1 MDSTTTIKNNL
12 VKILKQRGLKV
23 NDVDHELGEHRPLS
37 NFLRSRTQD
46 ATIKNLME
54 IARPLNIS
62 IDELLVEDFN
72 KTFVNTQLLTDVMDA
87 FFSRL
92 KYAKLG
98 IKKLDLVFE
107 KLDELYEYHLANGL
121 IEVDKNQ
128 LKIVTKDLLEARED
142 E

>member
-1 MDSTTTIKNNL
+1 MDSTATIKNNL
-12 VKILKQRGLKV
+12 VKILKQRGLKIS
-23 NDVDHELGEHRPLS
+23 DVDHELGENRPLS
-37 NFLRSRTQD
+37 NFLRSKCD

-62 IDELLVEDFN
+62 IDELLIEDFN

-128 LKIVTKDLLEARED
+128 LKIVTKDLLEANED

>member
-1 MDSTTTIKNNL
+1 
-12 VKILKQRGLKV
+12 
-23 NDVDHELGEHRPLS
+23 
-37 NFLRSRTQD
+37 
-46 ATIKNLME
+46 
-54 IARPLNIS
+54 
-62 IDELLVEDFN
+62 
-72 KTFVNTQLLTDVMDA
+72 MDA

-128 LKIVTKDLLEARED
+128 LKIITKDLLEANED